1 MMYLLD
7 TKNAEGIGVP
17 LSGIVSNVY
26 AMRRDV
32 LVIKV
37 TNDFIALFCNK
48 LRNRIRRRKSKS
60 GEAHVNAMCKQF
72 GQPVPI
78 QILTRYP
85 FKHWRDSLHCRS
97 SLHATR

>member
-1 MMYLLD
+1 MPERRTATIAACVNKDFIGVMYLMD

-60 GEAHVNAMCKQF
+60 GEAHCNAMCKQF
-72 GQPVPI
+72 DS
-78 QILTRYP
+78 RSP
-85 FKHWRDSLHCRS
+85 FKS
-97 SLHATR
+97 